1 MRKPS
6 EKIKRQ
12 DQIKMIF
19 DHKYLEKVVSYL
31 IDEEWKRN
39 EL

>member
-12 DQIKMIF
+12 GLIKMIF
-19 DHKYLEKVVSYL
+19 DHKYLEEVVSYL